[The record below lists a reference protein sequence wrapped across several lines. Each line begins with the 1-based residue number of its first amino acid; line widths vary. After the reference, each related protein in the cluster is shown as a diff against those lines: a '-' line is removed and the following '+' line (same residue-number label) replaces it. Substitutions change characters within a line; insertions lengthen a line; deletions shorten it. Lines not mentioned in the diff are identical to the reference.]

1 IHHRHQAAV
10 KHFFCPSKFCNARAR
25 QDPVAQ
31 DSIRQAPSP
40 TSTTTDGSPAVS
52 ASPCDGRA
60 GLPCAASGSC
70 RLRILV
76 ESIPRI
82 RRRPGD
88 ERQPVVAMDEP
99 QELVLLL
106 GRVFADALYL
116 DGQKSTVSELPDD
129 VRASDEAEAD
139 VAATL
144 LHHAAVHPL
153 GPCDARVIG

>member
-70 RLRILV
+70 LPRAVDYGGGLTLRAHFQPMARARKRAV
-76 ESIPRI
+76 EVAI
-82 RRRPGD
+82 
-88 ERQPVVAMDEP
+88 EVV
-99 QELVLLL
+99 
-106 GRVFADALYL
+106 L
-116 DGQKSTVSELPDD
+116 DGLAHV
-129 VRASDEAEAD
+129 
-139 VAATL
+139 
-144 LHHAAVHPL
+144 
-153 GPCDARVIG
+153 

>member
-52 ASPCDGRA
+52 ASPSDGRA

-70 RLRILV
+70 GLRIFV
-76 ESIPRI
+76 ERIPRI

-88 ERQPVVAMDEP
+88 ERQPVVAMDEA
-99 QELVLLL
+99 QELDLLL
-106 GRVFADALYL
+106 RRILASTLYL
-116 DGQKSTVSELPDD
+116 N
-129 VRASDEAEAD
+129 A
-139 VAATL
+139 
-144 LHHAAVHPL
+144 
-153 GPCDARVIG
+153 